1 LKEADKL
8 QSGFTLAS
16 DVNLKSALETKQQR
30 LKWRSTAVVEAK
42 QLGAQLET
50 ICPCILVCTY
60 GQQLGN
66 LMVQTTSAASM
77 IV

>member
-1 LKEADKL
+1 MSTA
-8 QSGFTLAS
+8 
-16 DVNLKSALETKQQR
+16 KSALETKQQW

-50 ICPCILVCTY
+50 LCPCIFICTH

-66 LMVQTTSAASM
+66 LMVQTMCAASM

>member
-1 LKEADKL
+1 LKEEDKL

-16 DVNLKSALETKQQR
+16 DVNWKISIGDETKQQW

-50 ICPCILVCTY
+50 LY
-60 GQQLGN
+60 LG
-66 LMVQTTSAASM
+66 MHPWAA
-77 IV
+77 VR